1 MNNTI
6 MITGINGQDGCYLAK
21 IALEN
26 GYDVI
31 GVQRKS
37 TNNTAKDVIRP
48 FKELGIY
55 KNINFHSN
63 PSILSTLLPKA
74 VLKKVLNLKI

>member
-37 TNNTAKDVIRP
+37 TNNTQKMLFD
-48 FKELGIY
+48 
-55 KNINFHSN
+55 H
-63 PSILSTLLPKA
+63 
-74 VLKKVLNLKI
+74 LKSLEYIKI

>member
-31 GVQRKS
+31 GVQK
-37 TNNTAKDVIRP
+37 
-48 FKELGIY
+48 
-55 KNINFHSN
+55 INQ
-63 PSILSTLLPKA
+63 
-74 VLKKVLNLKI
+74 